1 MSNHIQAEISIP
13 RKAAELYIEAN
24 RAIERR
30 LGKAPGA
37 EVLMSLVLERENP
50 MEFAEEYCDLLLQP
64 AHA

>member
-13 RKAAELYIEAN
+13 RKAAELYIDAN

-37 EVLMSLVLERENP
+37 EVLMSLVLEREDP

-64 AHA
+64 SRA